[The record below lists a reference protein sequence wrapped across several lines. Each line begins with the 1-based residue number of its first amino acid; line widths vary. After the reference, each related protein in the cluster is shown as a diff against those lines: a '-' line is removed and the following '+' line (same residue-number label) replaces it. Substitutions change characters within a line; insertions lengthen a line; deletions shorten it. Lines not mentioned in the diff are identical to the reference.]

1 MERWQVMF
9 EEQNDFTDRLFCDP
23 PQERRYPSL
32 YMIGIAC
39 HRAGL
44 AGLIGASIAA
54 LEPIVI
60 EALERMASK

>member
-1 MERWQVMF
+1 MFTDER
-9 EEQNDFTDRLFCDP
+9 NDFTDRLFCDP
-23 PQERRYPSL
+23 PTERKYPSL
-32 YMIGIAC
+32 YAIAVAL
-39 HRAGL
+39 HAAGV